1 MIYDYK
7 THIAK
12 NGANVYFVAEGN
24 ESGAIEKTTI
34 TPANPL
40 CQCYSVSK
48 AYTALAVGICCDRG
62 LLTPDA
68 HVTDVLRK
76 DFPLWY
82 DKKWDNVTVDDLLR
96 HRSGLTRGVLDIDV
110 LDASEFDP
118 DYLKIVA
125 SEPINGNTGTSF
137 CYTDD
142 VFYLLSR
149 MVTEAAGTETSAL
162 LRKPLME
169 NMRFKEYAWS
179 VCPKGCAMGGTGLC
193 LRTEDAVK
201 LGVLYLNG
209 GMWRGER
216 IVSESWINRSIERL
230 YGFDFCRDGI
240 LFKGGMRGQGLAIDF
255 RKRIAVAYNG
265 YGGYAPSDVIP
276 DMRCFAAGQR

>member
-76 DFPLWY
+76 DFPFGY
-82 DKKWDNVTVDDLLR
+82 DKNGITLR
-96 HRSGLTRGVLDIDV
+96 LT
-110 LDASEFDP
+110 
-118 DYLKIVA
+118 
-125 SEPINGNTGTSF
+125 TSF
-137 CYTDD
+137 AI
-142 VFYLLSR
+142 
-149 MVTEAAGTETSAL
+149 AAG
-162 LRKPLME
+162 LRAE
-169 NMRFKEYAWS
+169 
-179 VCPKGCAMGGTGLC
+179 C
-193 LRTEDAVK
+193 
-201 LGVLYLNG
+201 
-209 GMWRGER
+209 
-216 IVSESWINRSIERL
+216 WI
-230 YGFDFCRDGI
+230 
-240 LFKGGMRGQGLAIDF
+240 
-255 RKRIAVAYNG
+255 
-265 YGGYAPSDVIP
+265 
-276 DMRCFAAGQR
+276 